1 MARFPPD
8 TKEMVRKYS
17 EADVVVETGLAPSL
31 FAAVGDAASRVST
44 GNHFDALDAIFFT
57 IASTSF
63 RSLSFR
69 FAE

>member
-1 MARFPPD
+1 MGSAISF
-8 TKEMVRKYS
+8 VHRK
-17 EADVVVETGLAPSL
+17 AFGKV
-31 FAAVGDAASRVST
+31 
-44 GNHFDALDAIFFT
+44 ALLRAELTAESYFELLAIFFT

>member
-1 MARFPPD
+1 MHNCEKVSKVSGRLVERLRDAEAEKREKTPEKLEFPYFVPP
-8 TKEMVRKYS
+8 E
-17 EADVVVETGLAPSL
+17 
-31 FAAVGDAASRVST
+31 
-44 GNHFDALDAIFFT
+44 AIFFT